1 MTVVEGKTCTLPG
14 GRAGDRG
21 AALLED
27 FYGFTSYVSGKRKKK
42 KKAARYQNLSKS
54 EVNGARPPELFFVGR
69 STAMQSSLKHMET
82 SADKAWAV
90 DADGLSA
97 RPRSV
102 TTCIC

>member
-27 FYGFTSYVSGKRKKK
+27 FYGFTSYVSGKKKK

-54 EVNGARPPELFFVGR
+54 EVIGARPPELFFVVR
-69 STAMQSSLKHMET
+69 SAAMQSSLKHMEM
-82 SADKAWAV
+82 SADEAWAV